1 MPRFKLFL
9 ALSCLYLVTA
19 CDAPAPEPSATVEDS
34 PVTAEETVTAEKA
47 GIDWFDGSVE
57 EAFAL
62 SKAEN
67 KPLFLYWGAVWCP
80 PCVEIRS
87 TVFKSQRF
95 IAMTRLFV
103 PVYLDGDTERAQ
115 DWGDRFGTQ
124 VYPTMIVFNPQGEEV
139 TRLNAGI
146 DISAYNDVLETSLE
160 RMRPIRELARTAM
173 AAPNALSE
181 AEYQQLA
188 YYSWY
193 DDKALPD
200 NAPPDFFLRLSDAA
214 ASKNP
219 RAAARLYLQYAA
231 VAGGE
236 GQHVDPDRITAIL
249 STPELLFAAWDYLT
263 GPEQI
268 LPALA
273 GDQARLDELKPLW
286 ADTMRQQRTD
296 ERLTIKNRLYGWR
309 PWLVFHFEGD
319 PEKSRPLPEDVVE
332 AIRADGA
339 AATASVAGTHAR
351 QSVINA
357 LSNVYMLAG
366 MTADARALLTAEI
379 EKSGTPYYF
388 MGSLAYLEE
397 QSGSPSVAMDW
408 WQRAYE
414 AAEGPATRIR
424 WWTRYVEALTRLEP
438 GATAKILDVALY
450 PFDPSQGMET
460 LLSGA
465 NFRNLERASA
475 ALRQWDG
482 AYHSAQSALGAFR
495 KAIADYCGGVNAAT
509 EESGRCDS
517 LLSGEGSP

>member
-1 MPRFKLFL
+1 MPRFNLLLLLCCLVLF
-9 ALSCLYLVTA
+9 AA
-19 CDAPAPEPSATVEDS
+19 CDSSAPEPSATVGDS
-34 PVTAEETVTAEKA
+34 PARAEKTVGQLGKA

-57 EAFAL
+57 EAFAF
-62 SKAEN
+62 SQAEN
-67 KPLFLYWGAVWCP
+67 RPLFLYWGAVWCP

-87 TVFKSQRF
+87 TVFRSQRF
-95 IAMTRLFV
+95 IALSRLFV

-115 DWGDRFGTQ
+115 DWGDRFGTK
-124 VYPTMIVFNPQGEEV
+124 VYPTMIVFSPQGEEV
-139 TRLNAGI
+139 TRLNVGI

-160 RMRPIRELARTAM
+160 RMRPIRELARTAI
-173 AAPNALSE
+173 AAPSSLSE

-193 DDKALPD
+193 DDKALPE
-200 NAPPDFFLRLSDAA
+200 NAPPDFFLRLSAA
-214 ASKNP
+214 AAGNNP
-219 RAAARLYLQYAA
+219 QAAARLYLQHAT

-236 GQHVDPDRITAIL
+236 GRHADPDRVTAIL
-249 STPELLFAAWDYLT
+249 SAPELLFAAWDYLIM
-263 GPEQI
+263 PEQI

-273 GDQARLDELKPLW
+273 GDEARLDELKTLW
-286 ADTMRQQRTD
+286 AATMRRQRHD
-296 ERLTIKNRLYGWR
+296 ERLTVKNQLYGWR

-319 PEKSRPLPEDVVE
+319 PENSRPLPEDIAE

-339 AATASVAGTHAR
+339 AASASVAGTHSR
-351 QSVINA
+351 QSVINT

-397 QSGSPSVAMDW
+397 QSGNQTVAMDW

-438 GATAKILDVALY
+438 GATARILDVALY
-450 PFDPSQGMET
+450 PFEPSRGMEA

-465 NFRNLERASA
+465 NFRNLERAANALLQWDDEHHSSSSALEAFREAIGNYCAGVSA
-475 ALRQWDG
+475 A
-482 AYHSAQSALGAFR
+482 S
-495 KAIADYCGGVNAAT
+495 
-509 EESGRCDS
+509 EESGRCDR
-517 LLSGEGSP
+517 LLGR